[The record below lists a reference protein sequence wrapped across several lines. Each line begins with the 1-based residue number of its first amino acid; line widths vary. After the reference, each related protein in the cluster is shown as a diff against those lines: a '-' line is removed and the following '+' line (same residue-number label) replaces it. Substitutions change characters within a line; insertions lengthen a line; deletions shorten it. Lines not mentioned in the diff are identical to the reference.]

1 MNKAIS
7 QTRYKVLFNNLL
19 IKSGN
24 YVKFKVFW
32 NNGLTIKVYP
42 IENTIINKQLLRV

>member
-7 QTRYKVLFNNLL
+7 QTRYKVLFNKLL
-19 IKSGN
+19 IESEN

-32 NNGLTIKVYP
+32 NNGLSIKVFP
-42 IENTIINKQLLRV
+42 IENTIINKHLLKI